1 MIGDLFLIKGFEVT
15 AQWRNEIVFVPMI
28 GDLFLILCPGSP
40 IEPWPA
46 VRFAA
51 QIGFRLD
58 FSRMQVFH
66 R

>member
-1 MIGDLFLIKGFEVT
+1 MY
-15 AQWRNEIVFVPMI
+15 RVFVPMI
-28 GDLFLILCPGSP
+28 GDLFLILCPGWPMESG
-40 IEPWPA
+40 PA

>member
-1 MIGDLFLIKGFEVT
+1 MARKL
-15 AQWRNEIVFVPMI
+15 FVPMI